1 MPYWTVPFKF
11 LLIFLLSSVV
21 SPAKIN
27 PRNAEKVLSEE
38 KLRYEVSFLAD
49 SLCEGRSTGTWGGA
63 LAGLWIS
70 RRFEET
76 GLKKFDGSWF
86 RSFVYRGYKGSNVI
100 GYLPGRDA
108 GRYIIVGAHY
118 DGMGKIGGVL
128 YPGADSNASGVAA
141 LLSLA
146 EMFARLKMLGK
157 DYPGG
162 IIFVAFDG
170 QRLNL
175 SGSTELAR
183 LIGHGELSD
192 PVTGEPITPEMIHYM
207 INIDQ
212 VGGTYSPLTPGRKD
226 YLIMLSDEE
235 TGRRTALTNANG
247 QYFLGLDID
256 FTYYGSR
263 DFTRL
268 FYRRISD
275 QRAFL
280 EKGIPSV
287 MFTSGITMLNNKP
300 ADNAASIDYDI
311 LRKRILLMYHYILR
325 LL

>member
-1 MPYWTVPFKF
+1 MPLKF
-11 LLIFLLSSVV
+11 LLIFLLSSAVT
-21 SPAKIN
+21 PAKIN
-27 PRNAEKVLSEE
+27 PRSAEKVVSEE

-49 SLCEGRSTGTWGGA
+49 SLCAGRSTGSWGGT

-70 RRFEET
+70 HRFKDI
-76 GLKKFDGSWF
+76 GLRKFDDSWF
-86 RSFVYRGYKGSNVI
+86 RNFVYRGYKGSNVI
-100 GYLPGRDA
+100 GFLPGKNT
-108 GRYIIVGAHY
+108 GRYIVVGAHY
-118 DGMGKIGGVL
+118 DGMGKIGEVM

-170 QRLNL
+170 KYLNM
-175 SGSTELAR
+175 SGSTDLAR
-183 LIGHGELSD
+183 MIGHGDLVD
-192 PVTGEPITPEMIHYM
+192 PVTGETITADKVHYM
-207 INIDQ
+207 VNIDQ

-226 YLIMLSDEE
+226 YLMMLSDEDK
-235 TGRRTALTNANG
+235 GRRNALTAANN
-247 QYFLGLDID
+247 QYFLGLDIN

-268 FYRRISD
+268 FYSRISD
-275 QRAFL
+275 QRPFL
-280 EKGIPSV
+280 EKGITSV

-300 ADNAASIDYDI
+300 GDDASSIDYEI
-311 LRKRILLMYHYILR
+311 LHKRILLMYHYIIR

>member
-1 MPYWTVPFKF
+1 MTLKI

-21 SPAKIN
+21 PATKIS

-49 SLCEGRSTGTWGGA
+49 SLCAGRSTGSFGGA
-63 LAGLWIS
+63 LAGFWIS
-70 RRFEET
+70 RRFEEA

-100 GYLPGRDA
+100 GYLPGKNT
-108 GRYIIVGAHY
+108 GRYIVVGAHY
-118 DGMGKIGGVL
+118 DGKGKIGGVF
-128 YPGADSNASGVAA
+128 YPCADSNASGVAA
-141 LLSLA
+141 LISLA

-170 QRLNL
+170 KELNM
-175 SGSTELAR
+175 SGSTDLAR
-183 LIGHGELSD
+183 MIGHGELID
-192 PVTGEPITPEMIHYM
+192 PETGDPITLDKVHYM
-207 INIDQ
+207 VNIDQ
-212 VGGTYSPLTPGRKD
+212 VGGTYSPLTPGRSD
-226 YLIMLSDEE
+226 YLMMLSEEE
-235 TGRRTALTNANG
+235 TGRRNALTAANN
-247 QYFLGLDID
+247 QFFLGLDID
-256 FTYYGSR
+256 FTYYGSK

-268 FYRRISD
+268 FYRRLCD
-275 QRAFL
+275 QRAFM

-300 ADNAASIDYDI
+300 ADNAASLDYEI
-311 LRKRILLMYHYILR
+311 LRKRILLMYHYIIR